1 MAKIKKAA
9 AAASKPT
16 KTQKPGS
23 VKNKKAAESGAA
35 NKARSKPAKAAPLRR
50 KKKLPEGS
58 AETAE
63 RAKVIQ
69 SDVVYQGPLFR
80 VTKDRIIEPSG
91 KESVRDVVRHNG
103 SVVILAVDPGK
114 SKKDPWIVLERQF
127 RHAANQF
134 LWELPAGTL
143 DPDEDPLAGA
153 QRELEEE
160 TGYRARKW
168 RPLVRYFASPGFLG
182 EAMNVF
188 LAEGLVPGEATPEED
203 EDIDFRLVKMSE
215 IMKLIRKGG
224 IQDGKTLSCIL
235 LYKDQLKNRR

>member
-1 MAKIKKAA
+1 MVTTTKAGPTSKSANNRKSSLAKQQQAGASTRGKQASKAA
-9 AAASKPT
+9 
-16 KTQKPGS
+16 
-23 VKNKKAAESGAA
+23 
-35 NKARSKPAKAAPLRR
+35 KPAKLR
-50 KKKLPEGS
+50 KKKKVPTASPDLR
-58 AETAE
+58 ETAQ
-63 RAKVIQ
+63 VLT

-80 VTKDRIIEPSG
+80 VTKDKIIEPSG
-91 KESVRDVVRHNG
+91 KESVRDVIRHNG
-103 SVVILAVDPGK
+103 SVVILAVDNSK
-114 SKKDPWIVLERQF
+114 SKKDPWIVIERQF

-143 DPDEDPLAGA
+143 DPGEDPLVGA

-188 LAEGLVPGEATPEED
+188 VAEGLVPGEARPEDD

-215 IMKLIRKGG
+215 ILKLIRKGA

-235 LYKDQLKNRR
+235 LYRDRLKNK

>member
-1 MAKIKKAA
+1 MPKSKKAA
-9 AAASKPT
+9 PRSSARTAAKS
-16 KTQKPGS
+16 
-23 VKNKKAAESGAA
+23 AA
-35 NKARSKPAKAAPLRR
+35 PAKQPKRKTAKPVPLP
-50 KKKLPEGS
+50 KKKNLPTASPELR
-58 AETAE
+58 ETAQ
-63 RAKVIQ
+63 VLS

-103 SVVILAVDPGK
+103 SVVIVAVDNSK

-143 DPDEDPLAGA
+143 DPGEDPLAGA

-168 RPLVRYFASPGFLG
+168 RPLVFYFASPGFLG

-188 LAEGLVPGEATPEED
+188 LAEGLVPGEARPEED
-203 EDIDFRLVKMSE
+203 EDIDFRLVKLSE
-215 IMKLIRKGG
+215 ALKLIRKGG
-224 IQDGKTLSCIL
+224 MQDGKTLSCLL
-235 LYKDQLKNRR
+235 LYHELLKKKK